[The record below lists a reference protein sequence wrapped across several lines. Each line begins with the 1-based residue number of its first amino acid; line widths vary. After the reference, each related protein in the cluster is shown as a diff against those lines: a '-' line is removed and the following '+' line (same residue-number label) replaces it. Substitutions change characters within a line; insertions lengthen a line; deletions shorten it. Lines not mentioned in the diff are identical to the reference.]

1 MRFFIAGLAL
11 MMVGAQARAACDPVP
26 PTWHLGEPKDASQ
39 LPDPPASIH
48 NPYADDLRVLKAALQ
63 PGEKI
68 FPYSGFV
75 SYNGQAGGT
84 SGYAIIRNGCVVKTL
99 IIEAI

>member
-1 MRFFIAGLAL
+1 

>member
-1 MRFFIAGLAL
+1 MKSW
-11 MMVGAQARAACDPVP
+11 AAPVP
-26 PTWHLGEPKDASQ
+26 PCGHNTNVCSDDQCLPCNRRLGTPKDASE
-39 LPDPPASIH
+39 LSDPPASIH
-48 NPYADDLRVLKAALQ
+48 NPYADDVRALKAALR

-84 SGYAIIRNGCVVKTL
+84 SGYVVIRNGCEVKTL